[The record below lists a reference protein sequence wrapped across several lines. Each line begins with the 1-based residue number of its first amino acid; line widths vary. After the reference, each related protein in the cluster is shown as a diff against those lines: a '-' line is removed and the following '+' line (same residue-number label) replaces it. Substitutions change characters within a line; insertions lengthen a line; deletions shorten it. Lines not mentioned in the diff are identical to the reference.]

1 VKPPEQE
8 ETMKF
13 VLIYSYD
20 PAERSPTKGE
30 VSDWLAFEEAAKQA
44 GVHVFEAGLQ
54 SSKRARTISRR
65 GGESATEDGP
75 IVGSNGQVVAGFW
88 VLDVED
94 SDAAVVWAQRLPPAA
109 TARSGSGR
117 SSSSNRRPARA
128 PPPIP
133 P

>member
-8 ETMKF
+8 ETMK
-13 VLIYSYD
+13 VHSYD

-44 GVHVFEAGLQ
+44 GVYVFEAGLQ

-75 IVGSNGQVVAGFW
+75 IVGSNGEVVAGFW

-94 SDAAVVWAQRLPPAA
+94 SDAAVEWARRLP
-109 TARSGSGR
+109 TASYGKVEV
-117 SSSSNRRPARA
+117 RPVVEFES
-128 PPPIP
+128 
-133 P
+133 